1 MNHHHPVRGTFGFL
15 WLFSVVLVLAGCAH
29 APTSAGSTPTVPA
42 PRASPKPS
50 AAAPC
55 QTQHLLL
62 AFDTSG
68 TAMNQPAA
76 QFVFVNQSKG
86 SCTLSG
92 YPALQLLDARHQS
105 IRGQVTQE
113 STAAYLYITRPPQM
127 ISLHP
132 GQKAYFAVTWVNLGC
147 ATPTA
152 FLRVTPPGNQ
162 TPLLLAFR
170 FCAWKEGVEISPVE
184 SSQILGVFI

>member
-62 AFDTSG
+62 AF
-68 TAMNQPAA
+68 
-76 QFVFVNQSKG
+76 
-86 SCTLSG
+86 
-92 YPALQLLDARHQS
+92 
-105 IRGQVTQE
+105 
-113 STAAYLYITRPPQM
+113 
-127 ISLHP
+127 
-132 GQKAYFAVTWVNLGC
+132 
-147 ATPTA
+147 
-152 FLRVTPPGNQ
+152 
-162 TPLLLAFR
+162 R